1 MSRRSELQA
10 KMEVEQ
16 SKQVAWIA
24 KANKTSSQA
33 YAARV
38 TAILAKLESIKEK
51 ILADGDCRTK
61 SWGHVGSLSEIDAR
75 LSQCGDFIGL
85 DLESEAA

>member
-24 KANKTSSQA
+24 KANKATPAQAEA
-33 YAARV
+33 YAAGYEAGYR
-38 TAILAKLESIKEK
+38 ALLALIFDEADKK
-51 ILADGDCRTK
+51 IIHK
-61 SWGHVGSLSEIDAR
+61 MAR
-75 LSQCGDFIGL
+75 AAKAEETRIRKRIGEL
-85 DLESEAA
+85 V